1 MTIKAVPRLCF
12 LWRKHVYK
20 SYGTYK
26 LFISHDIVVKFSI
39 KYLFNGIW
47 IIRSQQ
53 VKKMINQ
60 LFPGT
65 KNHLCCSSWSI
76 LIWHHQV
83 HQNLK
88 IVNLE
93 NNYKDDC
100 NYSIMINL
108 HPQDE
113 GQYLE
118 SDSGRSKNK
127 KSNTMKN
134 VVYFFS
140 ESMI

>member
-1 MTIKAVPRLCF
+1 MIL
-12 LWRKHVYK
+12 LW
-20 SYGTYK
+20 
-26 LFISHDIVVKFSI
+26 KFSI

-65 KNHLCCSSWSI
+65 KNHLCGGSWSI

-93 NNYKDDC
+93 NNCKDDC
-100 NYSIMINL
+100 SYSIMINL